1 MNSESVNLKR
11 FLVLKNLHCV
21 MAFLFYR
28 PLLFCCLVLG
38 LLPVKKAPNSNFH
51 PLHVSTSDI
60 SYNAQDNKLEVI
72 CTIFTDD
79 FELALQK
86 QFNTKIDLQR
96 PAMHA
101 AMDVL
106 VKNYLNAHLQLKTGN
121 AATPLNYLGFELD
134 KEAINIYLE
143 SEKMPSPKKIDVEV
157 SLLHNIF
164 DDQINIV
171 HMTVAGVRKS
181 GKITYPDKKITQ
193 TF

>member
-1 MNSESVNLKR
+1 
-11 FLVLKNLHCV
+11 

-28 PLLFCCLVLG
+28 PILFYCIFLG
-38 LLPVKKAPNSNFH
+38 VSPVKEKPYNPPH

-60 SYNAQDNKLEVI
+60 SFNAQDSKLEI
-72 CTIFTDD
+72 TCTIFTDD

-86 QFNTKIDLQR
+86 QFNTKADLQK

-106 VKNYLNAHLQLKTGN
+106 VKNYLNAHLRLKAGN
-121 AATPLNYLGFELD
+121 TATTLNYLGFELD

-143 SEKMPSPKKIDVEV
+143 SDKTPSPKKIDVEV

-171 HMTVAGVRKS
+171 HITVDGVRKS
-181 GKITYPDKKITQ
+181 GKIIYPDKKIAQ
-193 TF
+193 MF